1 MPTADTQDEAAFLGS
16 YDPRAFPPVAV
27 TVDVALLTIRQGQL
41 SVLLVRR
48 GGHPFKA
55 CWALPGG
62 FVAHDEGLDAA
73 AMRELSE
80 EAGVAAAPWHLEQLK
95 TYGLPGRDPR
105 MRVVSVAYLGLM
117 PDLPRP
123 LAGTDA
129 DEARFWPVSDL
140 AEDEAPQLAFDHEV
154 IVADAVER
162 ARAKLE
168 YTSLATAFVEEP
180 FTISDLRRVYEAVWC
195 VDLHPANFRR
205 KVLSAHGFVVPTGE
219 ERPTGRGRAEL
230 YRRGTVTQL
239 HPPMLRPGDDERRSV
254 SHPSQIIDA

>member
-1 MPTADTQDEAAFLGS
+1 MPRTDAAEADFLSS
-16 YDPRAFPPVAV
+16 YDPRSFELVAV

-48 GGHPFKA
+48 GGHPFKGF
-55 CWALPGG
+55 WAMPGG
-62 FVAHDEGLDAA
+62 FVAGSEDLDEAA
-73 AMRELSE
+73 RRELSE

-95 TYGLPGRDPR
+95 TYGSPNRDPR

-129 DEARFWPVSDL
+129 DEARFWPISDL
-140 AEDEAPQLAFDHEV
+140 ADHDGPQLAFDHEV

-180 FTISDLRRVYEAVWC
+180 FTMSDLRRVYEAVWS
-195 VDLHPANFRR
+195 VELHPANFRR
-205 KVLSAHGFVVPTGE
+205 KVLSADGLVVPTGE
-219 ERPTGRGRAEL
+219 DRPTGRGRAEL

-239 HPPMLRPGDDERRSV
+239 HPPMLRPADDTGQV
-254 SHPSQIIDA
+254 